1 MTHLAILYLLAA
13 SGLPPEVGERFWSGQ
28 VVAAFVAAGVALSGA
43 IVTVVYQSKMSRRQQ
58 THQLTIA
65 DRQQAHEMKL
75 DGIARSFT
83 MSQQEIDWRVRQL
96 NELYGPLRML
106 RATSKRL
113 RQSLPTTGASG
124 ARWRLVE
131 HIPEARA
138 DPAMSLLVEAILRI
152 DVAIEDLLINK
163 AGLMEA
169 GDLPKS
175 FEVFMHHSRLLHLA
189 WSQGGRLTRETG
201 LVDVTDVPFPDEI
214 DDDIGRA
221 IERIEAALV
230 KARPETDSQP

>member
-1 MTHLAILYLLAA
+1 MTPLPTLYLLAA
-13 SGLPPEVGERFWSGQ
+13 SGPPAEGSERFWSGE
-28 VVAAFVAAGVALSGA
+28 VVAAFVAAAVALSGA

-58 THQLTIA
+58 VHQSTIA

-75 DGIARSFT
+75 DDIARSFT

-113 RQSLPTTGASG
+113 RQSLPTTEGNGAQ
-124 ARWRLVE
+124 WRLVE
-131 HIPEARA
+131 HIPEARD
-138 DPAMSLLVEAILRI
+138 DPAKRILVEAILSI
-152 DVAIEDLLINK
+152 DGAIEDLLINK

-169 GDLPKS
+169 GELPKS
-175 FEVFMHHSRLLHLA
+175 FEVFMHHSRLLQLA
-189 WSQGGRLTRETG
+189 WGQGGRLTREPG

-221 IERIEAALV
+221 IEGIRAALA
-230 KARPETDSQP
+230 KARAETER